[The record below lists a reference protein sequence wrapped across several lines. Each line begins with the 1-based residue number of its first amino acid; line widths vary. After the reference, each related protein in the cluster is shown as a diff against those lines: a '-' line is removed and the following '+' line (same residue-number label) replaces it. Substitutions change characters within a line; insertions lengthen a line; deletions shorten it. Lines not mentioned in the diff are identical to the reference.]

1 MDFQALFLTN
11 SGRINRQPYW
21 IGSIVVAVISVV
33 VDAIITA
40 ILGKGALGQTLVL
53 LISLALLYASVN
65 IGIKRFHDR
74 DKSGW
79 WVLIAFVPLIGWIW
93 YIIECGFLPGTSG
106 PNRYGPDPL
115 GKFPA

>member
-21 IGSIVVAVISVV
+21 IGSIILVV
-33 VDAIITA
+33 VSAIVDGIIAA
-40 ILGKGALGQTLVL
+40 ILGHGFLGQLLVL
-53 LISLALLYASVN
+53 IVSLILLYASIN

-79 WVLIAFVPLIGWIW
+79 WVLIALVPLIGWIW
-93 YIIECGFLPGTSG
+93 YLIECGFLPGTSG

-115 GKFPA
+115 GGFPA

>member
-11 SGRINRQPYW
+11 NGRINRQPYW
-21 IGSIVVAVISVV
+21 IGTIIIIVI
-33 VDAIITA
+33 DAIISA
-40 ILGKGALGQTLVL
+40 ILGHGFLGQLL
-53 LISLALLYASVN
+53 FFLISLVLIYAGIN

-79 WVLIAFVPLIGWIW
+79 WVLIAFVPVIGLIW
-93 YIIECGFLPGTSG
+93 YIIECGFLPGTPG

-115 GKFPA
+115 AKFPA